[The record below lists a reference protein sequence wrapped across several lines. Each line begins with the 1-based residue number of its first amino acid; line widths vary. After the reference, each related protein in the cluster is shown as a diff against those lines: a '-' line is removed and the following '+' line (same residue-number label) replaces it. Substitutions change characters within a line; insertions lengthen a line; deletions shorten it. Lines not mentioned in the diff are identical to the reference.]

1 MAGFNKGALGS
12 PWSREHYGPTGAD
25 PGDAENGNEYGPR
38 VGPGKFAKRVTA
50 EVSRNANVANNKD
63 SDD

>member
-12 PWSREHYGPTGAD
+12 PWSRETYGATGAD
-25 PGDAENGNEYGPR
+25 PGDAQTDDGPKI
-38 VGPGKFAKRVTA
+38 GPGKFAKRVTA
-50 EVSRNANVANNKD
+50 EVSRNNGSNGNGRK